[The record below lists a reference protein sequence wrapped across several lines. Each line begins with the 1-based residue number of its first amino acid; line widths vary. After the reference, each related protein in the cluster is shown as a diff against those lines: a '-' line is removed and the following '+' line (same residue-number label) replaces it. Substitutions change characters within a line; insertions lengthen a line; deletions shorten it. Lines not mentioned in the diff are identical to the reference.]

1 MKTSAIAGGAQTMV
15 LDTAQWLII
24 SATEQAHEASLEP
37 DHARHTDATLKSGT
51 ASFAGVV

>member
-1 MKTSAIAGGAQTMV
+1 MKTSVIAGGAQTMAV
-15 LDTAQWLII
+15 DRARWLII
-24 SATEQAHEASLEP
+24 GGTEQVHDASLEP